1 MQKCVKKMVKTCG
14 ETIIK
19 VEAQRKSFPSLK
31 SYNKFVWTRKL
42 IQSLVFA
49 HLEKSVQLI
58 LKICLNAMCVQCWG
72 FFRGSRSAT
81 VQSQFLHFFW
91 VMLTLFPILKFF
103 WKETQ
108 FKGREFPDWTSTHD
122 EWKILEKDADSNYLI
137 EITQHKDWC
146 TLIRTKCSSV
156 SLLSLARI
164 ILHQSLGNLCINQ
177 KTTSE

>member
-1 MQKCVKKMVKTCG
+1 MVKTCG
-14 ETIIK
+14 EAIIK

-31 SYNKFVWTRKL
+31 SYNKFVWN
-42 IQSLVFA
+42 VG
-49 HLEKSVQLI
+49 
-58 LKICLNAMCVQCWG
+58 G
-72 FFRGSRSAT
+72 FFRGSRSAA
-81 VQSQFLHFFW
+81 VQSQFLQFFC
-91 VMLTLFPILKFF
+91 VMLTFFPILKFF

-177 KTTSE
+177 KTKSE